1 MIDDPRIYLV
11 QINRDMRENKEDARI
26 LVLGDLKAARFCF
39 NDQHEGWGDEVS
51 QEFIRLFKL
60 TEKLGITW
68 DDVVREEP

>member
-39 NDQHEGWGDEVS
+39 NDQHDGWGEAVS
-51 QEFIRLFKL
+51 QGFIRLFQL